1 MNSSKKHIVLWFF
14 ILCLG
19 GIYAQSPENSTGYS
33 LTYDSAYDLA
43 FAGKTSKANSILG
56 NLAKEQPQNTKVT
69 ALWASTLSWKGNYDQ
84 ARNEFNKVLSADKKN
99 REAWISAIKNELYA
113 KNYATALGLANK
125 ALVNINDDTELVRLK
140 DLAFQNV
147 QGISYPKNG
156 WYNVDSKITTFGK
169 AKKKMDNAG
178 KPKNEVASQNK
189 ENSIRKTPVTEE
201 VEKNRVAV
209 NSSVTVFDQ
218 RFNPITSSSISFK
231 RQTKFGSII
240 PRLNFSSRQGKNGL
254 QYDIDM
260 YPKIAKGFYAYVNY
274 GYSNSELFPNH
285 KVGGDVYYNHKSGVE
300 FSGGGRF
307 INFATRNVKSI
318 TNSLGYYR
326 GNYYFSLRSFITPG
340 EEAELTKASGNILVR
355 KYLKDAE
362 NYMGLN
368 FGIGFSPELRQFSSG
383 DQLLAETL
391 LYIESQRLSFEYQFT
406 SKNNLSAYRTN
417 VGVLRQEQ
425 SFAPGTYFY
434 SFSAGLTYQFNF

>member
-43 FAGKTSKANSILG
+43 FAGKTSKPIPYWAIWPGTAAKYESDRSLG
-56 NLAKEQPQNTKVT
+56 QYVKLEG
-69 ALWASTLSWKGNYDQ
+69 SYDQ

-147 QGISYPKNG
+147 QGTSYPENG

-178 KPKNEVASQNK
+178 KPENEVASQNK

-218 RFNPITSSSISFK
+218 RFDPITSSSIS
-231 RQTKFGSII
+231 
-240 PRLNFSSRQGKNGL
+240 LNGK
-254 QYDIDM
+254 
-260 YPKIAKGFYAYVNY
+260 
-274 GYSNSELFPNH
+274 PN
-285 KVGGDVYYNHKSGVE
+285 
-300 FSGGGRF
+300 
-307 INFATRNVKSI
+307 
-318 TNSLGYYR
+318 
-326 GNYYFSLRSFITPG
+326 
-340 EEAELTKASGNILVR
+340 
-355 KYLKDAE
+355 
-362 NYMGLN
+362 
-368 FGIGFSPELRQFSSG
+368 
-383 DQLLAETL
+383 LA
-391 LYIESQRLSFEYQFT
+391 
-406 SKNNLSAYRTN
+406 
-417 VGVLRQEQ
+417 V
-425 SFAPGTYFY
+425 
-434 SFSAGLTYQFNF
+434 